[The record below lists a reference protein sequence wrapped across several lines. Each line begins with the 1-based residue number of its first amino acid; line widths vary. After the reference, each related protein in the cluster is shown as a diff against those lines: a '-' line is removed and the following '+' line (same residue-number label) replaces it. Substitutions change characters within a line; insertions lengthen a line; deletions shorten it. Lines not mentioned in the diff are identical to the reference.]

1 MGYRHYDSGY
11 PEEVQAFVLC
21 FLLFIAGFFTFGI
34 AWIGLL
40 MVALNAAA
48 NSDTH
53 STLYY
58 KNRKTGNESGSYP
71 RKR

>member
-11 PEEVQAFVLC
+11 PEEVQTAVLC
-21 FLLFIAGFFTFGI
+21 GLLVIAGFFTFGI

-40 MVALNAAA
+40 MVALNAAV

-58 KNRKTGNESGSYP
+58 KKRKTGKESGSYP